1 MTTTSMIEEYD
12 GYQCYRL
19 ETAAAAKLIETKLTE
34 AGRSFRTKINTTKKR
49 GREFIVQLLD

>member
-1 MTTTSMIEEYD
+1 MTTISMIEEHD

-19 ETAAAAKLIETKLTE
+19 KTAAAAKLLETKLIH
-34 AGRSFRTKINTTKKR
+34 AGKSFKTKINVTRKH